1 MDRPPGDCSP
11 QRPPG
16 SLQPEGVTEPHSLPR
31 LCCSCSTL
39 GKPRVTGEP
48 HPRRSGGMQNSRCGG
63 LVSEGGSP
71 ELEGRT
77 FQKLDATACPRGP
90 PGPPAGSISQEARRP
105 LGLAGTP
112 RPRGSTPEL
121 RRLLLGLQPRPLRE
135 DLITDHVVGFVQVM
149 FTHHPDPDLIVG
161 SQLPVNGSAV
171 VCKQNKDLV

>member
-1 MDRPPGDCSP
+1 
-11 QRPPG
+11 
-16 SLQPEGVTEPHSLPR
+16 
-31 LCCSCSTL
+31 
-39 GKPRVTGEP
+39 
-48 HPRRSGGMQNSRCGG
+48 MQNSRCGG

-121 RRLLLGLQPRPLRE
+121 QRLLLGLQPRPLRE